1 MAIILGNLALW
12 LSLLFSISQLI
23 SLKKNKNRSIISIS
37 VIGLLIV
44 SISSFLILIYSYLIS
59 DFSILNVFQNSHT
72 TKPLIYKLAAAWGNH
87 EGSMLLWIVVLT
99 LFNFLIYKLLNKKSS
114 TFILKTLEIQIV
126 IIIGFILFTIL
137 TSNPFQEV
145 IPVPEN
151 GLGFNPILQDPALA
165 IHPPLLYIGYVGFSA
180 VFSMSVAT
188 LILNDNQKFPW
199 YNYMKPFVLVSWT
212 FLSIGIALGSLWAY
226 YELGWGG
233 WWFWDPVENASF
245 MPWLLGTAL
254 LHSLIIVQKKKSL
267 QTWVLLLG
275 ILTFLLSVIG
285 TFLVRSG
292 ILTSVHTF
300 ALDPSRGIYILALT
314 IFLGT
319 YALFLFGTRSKN
331 FSNNNYFSFFSKE
344 GSILMNNIFMV
355 IVCAIVFLGTVYPL
369 LIEAL
374 TNNKISVGEPY
385 FNSTVVPIIIPTI
398 LIMGVAPT
406 MNWGE
411 NKKLIFFK
419 RTIPCIVITLL
430 MSSFIFL
437 IYRSYSIIGILG
449 IIVGFW
455 IISNNI
461 IILIK
466 KDKTLSL
473 GMVVAHLG
481 IGLII
486 LGVTGSSIWQQEKII
501 NMNIKN
507 EVKIEKYNIIFE
519 KINEVMS
526 ENYIALQ
533 GDFVVYDDKKNIV
546 TKLKPENRF
555 YPITNIFTSEVSIHT
570 NLIRDL
576 YIVLGKGNSK
586 DGWTVKI
593 YYNPLVIWIWIGAL
607 FVFFGGIISTKN
619 NLKNQ
624 KIIYK

>member
-23 SLKKNKNRSIISIS
+23 SLKKNRNLSIISIS

-72 TKPLIYKLAAAWGNH
+72 TKPLIYKLSAAWGNH

-99 LFNFLIYKLLNKKSS
+99 LFNFLIYKLLNKKNS

-188 LILNDNQKFPW
+188 LILNDNQKIPW
-199 YNYMKPFVLVSWT
+199 YNYMKPFVLVAWT

-355 IVCAIVFLGTVYPL
+355 IVCAIVFLGTIYPL

-374 TNNKISVGEPY
+374 TNNKISVGAPY

-449 IIVGFW
+449 IIIGFW

-607 FVFFGGIISTKN
+607 FVFFGGIISTRN